1 MNDTVFQRWSDVGY
15 VRKSVCISIGGGNQP
30 RTKNRWE
37 DMNQTEGLEKSSIF
51 QALGFKKR
59 DDIHEKVLS
68 MLEIKLKF
76 I

>member
-1 MNDTVFQRWSDVGY
+1 
-15 VRKSVCISIGGGNQP
+15 
-30 RTKNRWE
+30 
-37 DMNQTEGLEKSSIF
+37 MNQTEGLEKSSIF